1 MHRPTNSKLV
11 GPQSHTPYS
20 CSQAPHTRGHMLFN
34 GYWERQTEFMDFLS
48 RFNCPAAWL
57 HPEFSITMDPL
68 RIYFRSHRYRTSWMK
83 IPAQLGKIRQKCLE
97 LSRHHADYYIIFFRT
112 LHTVFFFFWGK
123 LCSLHTVVFIIF
135 EFLVLESVKYSNI
148 LGVNGHYLEID
159 QISSAHKTCSELCG
173 RISVMKLL
181 LLFCS

>member
-1 MHRPTNSKLV
+1 V

-112 LHTVFFFFWGK
+112 LHTVFFFFLRKALQFAHRCVYHFWISSSGVRQILK
-123 LCSLHTVVFIIF
+123 YIRGQWSL
-135 EFLVLESVKYSNI
+135 LGNWSNI
-148 LGVNGHYLEID
+148 
-159 QISSAHKTCSELCG
+159 
-173 RISVMKLL
+173 
-181 LLFCS
+181 FCA